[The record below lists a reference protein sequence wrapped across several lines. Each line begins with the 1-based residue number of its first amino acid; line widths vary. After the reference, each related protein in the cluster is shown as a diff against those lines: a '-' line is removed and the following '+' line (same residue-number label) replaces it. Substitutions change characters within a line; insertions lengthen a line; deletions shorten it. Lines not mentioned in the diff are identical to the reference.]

1 MSEANR
7 NFHILIV
14 YHYALYHGI
23 IIYTMLLECQCC
35 VHLSH
40 SSLVGWPTCWWIV
53 WSSERPDK
61 QLHSYCGEEI
71 PATRNS
77 VLFPDPERTPTKKV
91 PRRQYDIWLGPMVLM
106 SGMWDGQSEFSYIA
120 FFFCVDKVDLNLLTH
135 GHTPQSSGSI
145 TRTLFLIQGLG
156 MRPLWSGNHSVLVK
170 VM

>member
-23 IIYTMLLECQCC
+23 IIYTMLLECQYC

-120 FFFCVDKVDLNLLTH
+120 FFFVSTKWTWIYWLMVTPLKVRAVSPEPFFSFRVWEWDH
-135 GHTPQSSGSI
+135 
-145 TRTLFLIQGLG
+145 FGLG
-156 MRPLWSGNHSVLVK
+156 IILCL
-170 VM
+170 